1 MQWPEISVFLTVL
14 RGHQTRNLCF
24 TSTQYHAKSIVT
36 ILTHPREIYVRLWW
50 GEIAK
55 ITKSACLNFYYH
67 KHLMNWLT
75 EWSTKTFAKRICINL
90 TFLSKHNQ
98 LNFLQFDLPWMYS
111 NQFSNP
117 NKDEIKIRSFVSNLD
132 NKFSFP

>member
-1 MQWPEISVFLTVL
+1 M
-14 RGHQTRNLCF
+14 NLL
-24 TSTQYHAKSIVT
+24 I
-36 ILTHPREIYVRLWW
+36 
-50 GEIAK
+50 
-55 ITKSACLNFYYH
+55 
-67 KHLMNWLT
+67 